1 MIPENK
7 VFFITGASSG
17 IGREISILLSKEK
30 CSLALLARRTELLNQ
45 LSEQLSGAQ
54 AEVKTYTCDV
64 TDKNAVE
71 SVINKVKEHFGRIDV
86 AILNSGVGYKASAE
100 DIDTEKAKAVFDVNL
115 FGIINCLEILVPYF
129 IKAKSG
135 MIAGVT
141 SLADSRGWPGSGF
154 YVASKAAGSKLLESL
169 RVGLKKYN
177 IKVITIKPGFVKTE
191 LTAKN
196 KFMMPFIMDADK
208 AAKIIVNGLKKEKK
222 IIQFPLPTVLGAKL
236 TRIVP
241 DFLINYFATKE
252 SSYFATKESRRD
264 SV

>member
-17 IGREISILLSKEK
+17 IGKAISILLSKEK

-45 LSEQLSGAQ
+45 LSEQLNDAP
-54 AEVKTYTCDV
+54 AEVKTFTCDV
-64 TDKNAVE
+64 TDTNAVE
-71 SVINKVKEHFGRIDV
+71 TVINKVKEQFGHIDV

-100 DIDTEKAKAVFDVNL
+100 NINTEKAKDVFDVNL
-115 FGIINCLEILVPYF
+115 FGIINCLEFLVPDF

-154 YVASKAAGSKLLESL
+154 YCASKAAAGKLLESL
-169 RVGLKKYN
+169 RVELKKYN
-177 IKVITIKPGFVKTE
+177 INVITIKPGFVKTE

-196 KFMMPFIMDADK
+196 KFMMPFIMDANK
-208 AAKIIVNGLKKEKK
+208 AARIIVSGLKKEKK
-222 IIQFPLPTVLGAKL
+222 IIQFPLVTVLGSKL
-236 TRIVP
+236 SSIVP

-252 SSYFATKESRRD
+252 SRRD

>member
-17 IGREISILLSKEK
+17 IGKEISILLSKEK

-45 LSEQLSGAQ
+45 LSEQLRDSPAK
-54 AEVKTYTCDV
+54 VKTYTCDV
-64 TDKNAVE
+64 TDKNTVE
-71 SVINKVKEHFGRIDV
+71 ITINKVKEHFGHIDI

-100 DIDTEKAKAVFDVNL
+100 NINAEKAKDVFDVNL
-115 FGIINCLEILVPYF
+115 FGIINCLEFLVPDF
-129 IKAKSG
+129 IKAKGG

-154 YVASKAAGSKLLESL
+154 YCASKAATSKVLESL
-169 RVGLKKYN
+169 RIGLQKYN

-191 LTAKN
+191 MTAKN
-196 KFMMPFIMDADK
+196 KFMMPFIIEADK
-208 AAKIIVNGLKKEKK
+208 AARIIVNGIKKEKK
-222 IIQFPLPTVLGAKL
+222 IIQFPLPTVFGLKL

-241 DFLINYFATKE
+241 DSLIDYLAAK
-252 SSYFATKESRRD
+252 
-264 SV
+264 

>member
-1 MIPENK
+1 MVPENK

-17 IGREISILLSKEK
+17 IGKEISILLSKEK
-30 CSLALLARRTELLNQ
+30 CFLALLARRTELLNQ
-45 LSEQLSGAQ
+45 LSEQLKSAP

-71 SVINKVKEHFGRIDV
+71 TVINKVKETFGRIDI
-86 AILNSGVGYKASAE
+86 AILNSGVGYKEAAKN
-100 DIDTEKAKAVFDVNL
+100 INAEKAKEVFDVNL
-115 FGIINCLEILVPYF
+115 FGIINCLEFIVPDF
-129 IKAKSG
+129 IKAKGG

-154 YVASKAAGSKLLESL
+154 YVASKAAASKLLESL
-169 RVGLKKYN
+169 RVGLKEYN

-208 AAKIIVNGLKKEKK
+208 AARIIVNGLKKEKK
-222 IIQFPLPTVLGAKL
+222 IIQFPLPTVVGSQI

-252 SSYFATKESRRD
+252 SRRD
-264 SV
+264 SG